1 MNNFLKKKKILLIVT
16 GGIACYKSLD
26 LIRRLQDCGVDVE
39 CILTK
44 SAIEFV
50 NKITFE
56 SLLGKKVHSNLF
68 SLNEEKKM
76 SHIYLANEMDMIII
90 APCTANFLAKMASG
104 TADDL
109 ALNVLLASNGYKVVA
124 PAMNTKM
131 WNNPAVKKNKKNLLE
146 MDIIFLEPDSG
157 KLACGTEGSGKLM
170 EVEKIVENI
179 NQIFTPK
186 SLSGLKAIVTAGPSI
201 EEIDPVRFI
210 SNFSSGRQGYEIA
223 KALKNAGANTTLI
236 SGPTNLKET
245 LGVHKINV
253 MSGID
258 FYNEAVKNLPCD
270 IFISV
275 AAISD
280 WKSSNIKNKKIKKNE
295 ASLSLKLIK
304 NIDVLDRISKS
315 KFRPSLVV
323 GFSAE
328 TNDLI
333 KNSKAKLKKKN
344 CDWIIANIISNSKGF
359 GNVKNKI
366 IFLEKSKIENW
377 PYLNKE
383 QISKKIVKKIVNF
396 FKKK

>member
-1 MNNFLKKKKILLIVT
+1 MNNFLNKKRILLIVT

-26 LIRRLQDCGVDVE
+26 LIRRFQDCGVDVE

-44 SAIEFV
+44 SATEFV

-109 ALNVLLASNGYKVVA
+109 ALNVLLASNGFKVVA

-131 WNNPAVKKNKKNLLE
+131 WNNPAVKRNKKNLLE

-186 SLSGLKAIVTAGPSI
+186 SLSGLKAVITAGPSI

-223 KALKNAGANTTLI
+223 EALNNAGAETILI

-245 LGVHKINV
+245 LGIHRINV
-253 MSGID
+253 MSGVD
-258 FYNEAVKNLPCD
+258 FYNEVVKNLPCD

-280 WKSSNIKNKKIKKNE
+280 WRSSSIKNKKIKKNQ
-295 ASLSLKLIK
+295 ANLSLKLIK
-304 NIDVLDRISKS
+304 NIDVLEKISSS
-315 KFRPSLVV
+315 KLRPSLVV

-333 KNSKAKLKKKN
+333 QNSKDKLKKKN
-344 CDWIIANIISNSKGF
+344 VTG
-359 GNVKNKI
+359 
-366 IFLEKSKIENW
+366 
-377 PYLNKE
+377 
-383 QISKKIVKKIVNF
+383 
-396 FKKK
+396 